1 MKNEEIPPSLAPS
14 FYSGVDWDSE
24 NDIIISSSGSLTMKG
39 LLSFLCV
46 SVGGAI
52 GWWLGSFVGIMTA
65 VFLSAIGSGV
75 GLYFA
80 LRFHQEYFE

>member
-1 MKNEEIPPSLAPS
+1 
-14 FYSGVDWDSE
+14 
-24 NDIIISSSGSLTMKG
+24 MKG

-52 GWWLGSFVGIMTA
+52 GWWMGSFVGIMTA

-80 LRFHQEYFE
+80 LRFHREYFE